1 MKSVA
6 ACIIF
11 AVIAAGVVFTAEPFI
26 GFCFEPVT
34 VPSTATVRVVECVKE
49 VNEANAEVVERFSE
63 IFSRNYEDEKT
74 VEILEKGYVQEIGQV
89 QENDMFAQRMGDL
102 RLMKAPEQTLVFS
115 RNGLLFAFNFHSSY
129 SLTNVLVPVQNKAK
143 YSVELCSDDW
153 KYGGFG
159 QVAHQD
165 YFTKTFNGQEFVEL
179 YLPAR
184 TCMVLKEHP
193 IAQEQPKVE

>member
-1 MKSVA
+1 
-6 ACIIF
+6 
-11 AVIAAGVVFTAEPFI
+11 
-26 GFCFEPVT
+26 
-34 VPSTATVRVVECVKE
+34 
-49 VNEANAEVVERFSE
+49 
-63 IFSRNYEDEKT
+63 
-74 VEILEKGYVQEIGQV
+74 
-89 QENDMFAQRMGDL
+89 MFAQRMGDL

-115 RNGLLFAFNFHSSY
+115 RGGLLFAFNFHSSY

-193 IAQEQPKVE
+193 IMQEQPKEEVPAEEKPVKKAAPKKTAAKKTTKKTAETEE